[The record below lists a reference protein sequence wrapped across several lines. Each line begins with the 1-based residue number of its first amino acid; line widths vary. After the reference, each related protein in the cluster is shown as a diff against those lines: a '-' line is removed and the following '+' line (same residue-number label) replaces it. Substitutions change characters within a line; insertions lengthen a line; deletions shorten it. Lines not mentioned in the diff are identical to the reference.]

1 MLMRNNLSYL
11 KEDYPCQ
18 MLMLCC
24 SGFHE
29 YNIESHDAMVKLMEE
44 CFRNGSTEE
53 DESKPHIIHGEDKH
67 SISEESEEIESTT
80 DECFNFCYY
89 DWKCNN
95 NYDVDGLMILFVIL
109 QYY

>member
-95 NYDVDGLMILFVIL
+95 NYDVDGLMILFVSL
-109 QYY
+109 Q